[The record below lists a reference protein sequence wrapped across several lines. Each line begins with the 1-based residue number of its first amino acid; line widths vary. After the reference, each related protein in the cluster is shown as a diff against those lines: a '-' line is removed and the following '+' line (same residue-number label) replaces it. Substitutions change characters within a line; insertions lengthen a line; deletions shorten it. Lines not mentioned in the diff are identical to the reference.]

1 MATVT
6 APAAQAPEPESGG
19 AFGRIIGVFFSP
31 KATFESI
38 ARRPTWLVPVLLLC
52 LVSLGVVA
60 GFSQR
65 NGWPGYFKH
74 QMESNSRMQ
83 QMPPDQ
89 QQRVFEAQLK
99 WGPRVAYIQVV
110 IVPFVMA
117 VALAGIFLGMFNLV
131 SGAQLNFKTSLG
143 IVSHAYLPGV
153 ISGLLG
159 VLIVFLKDPSTV
171 DLQNIVA
178 SNVGAFLSSE
188 APRWQVALLGALDVF
203 SFWTMILLAMGF
215 RAAVPKKLSFAT
227 AFFSVFG
234 LWFFYVLAK
243 TGITAAFS

>member
-6 APAAQAPEPESGG
+6 TPAAQAPEPESGG
-19 AFGRIIGVFFSP
+19 AIGRILGVYFSP
-31 KATFESI
+31 KETFESI

-52 LVSLGVVA
+52 LASLGVVA

-65 NGWPGYFKH
+65 NGWPSYFKH
-74 QMESNSRMQ
+74 QMESNSRVQ

-89 QQRVFEAQLK
+89 QQRMFEAQLK
-99 WGPRVAYIQVV
+99 WGPRVAYLQVV
-110 IVPFVMA
+110 IVPFILV

-131 SGAQLNFKTSLG
+131 IGTQLNFKTSLG
-143 IVSHAYLPGV
+143 IVSHAYLPSF

-159 VLIVFLKDPSTV
+159 VVIVFLKDPSTV

-178 SNVGAFLSSE
+178 SNAGAFLSSE
-188 APRWQVALLGALDVF
+188 APRWQVALLGALDLF

-215 RAAVPKKLSFAT
+215 RAAAPKKLKFGT
-227 AFFSVFG
+227 ALACVLG
-234 LWFFYVLAK
+234 LWLVYVLAK
-243 TGITAAFS
+243 TGITAATS